1 MKARSGQVWSVDLAS
16 RWAGVALPNVC
27 FERFADAGGRWGR
40 SAASADLLQKSTWVN
55 LDSPVLLQTHREEKP
70 WGAEVWYSGIEAR
83 GVCAVRTHAGT
94 LVSLPEYLTLLAGT
108 DRKIQTPP
116 LLKILD
122 PLADRRHG
130 NLYIEV
136 HQEKW
141 ETYIVTHVSPEL
153 YPDGLG
159 QLLYGFSDTK
169 LAEFAGNESDFR
181 ESLIQC
187 VQTYESV
194 RRYLD
199 GEGDVKSL
207 PLSLARSEVDLHV
220 EAEKLWVQVK
230 SYFAVRHVAVGDVI
244 CVPPFV
250 AHSLQPGV
258 RVVEF
263 QTPTYERLILAFNQR
278 VRTQSHW
285 DTRRAVE
292 LARFNVSDA
301 HQPMGAA
308 NSWLTIVD
316 FPEFAVQKCILNNSA
331 AVLAP
336 NGKQDVPSL
345 LFVISGEVRISSGQE
360 DFDLA
365 VSAGQAA
372 LLPPDAHSSAFTIH
386 NCSHT
391 PACVLFV

>member
-16 RWAGVALPNVC
+16 RWAGVALPSVC
-27 FERFADAGGRWGR
+27 FERFANAGECWGR
-40 SAASADLLQKSTWVN
+40 SAASAELLPKSTWVN
-55 LDSPVLLQTHREEKP
+55 LHAPALLQTHREEKP
-70 WGAEVWYSGIEAR
+70 WGAEIWYSGIEAR
-83 GVCAVRTHAGT
+83 GVCSVRTHAGN
-94 LVSLPEYLTLLAGT
+94 LMSLPEYLVLLAGAEHE
-108 DRKIQTPP
+108 IQTPP

-122 PLADRRHG
+122 PLADRRNG

-153 YPDGLG
+153 YPDGMG

-169 LAEFAGNESDFR
+169 LAEFAGNESAFR
-181 ESLIQC
+181 ESLI
-187 VQTYESV
+187 ESV
-194 RRYLD
+194 EQYEAVRRVLD
-199 GEGDVKSL
+199 GERGAESL
-207 PLSLARSEVDLHV
+207 PQPFAGKDVDLQS
-220 EAEKLWVQVK
+220 EADRLWVEVK
-230 SYFAVRHVAVGDVI
+230 SYFAVRLVRVGDII

-263 QTPTYERLILAFNQR
+263 QTPTYERLILAFNQK

-301 HQPMGAA
+301 QHFSDAA
-308 NSWLTIVD
+308 NCWLKIVD
-316 FPEFAVQKCILNNSA
+316 FPGFAVQKCNLEGD
-331 AVLAP
+331 AVVSVP
-336 NGKQDVPSL
+336 KSNQDVPSL
-345 LFVISGEVRISSGQE
+345 LYVISGEVRISAGQKS
-360 DFDLA
+360 FVLA
-365 VSAGQAA
+365 ISSGQAA
-372 LLPPDAHSSAFTIH
+372 LLPPDVHSSAFKIH
-386 NCSHT
+386 NCSHL